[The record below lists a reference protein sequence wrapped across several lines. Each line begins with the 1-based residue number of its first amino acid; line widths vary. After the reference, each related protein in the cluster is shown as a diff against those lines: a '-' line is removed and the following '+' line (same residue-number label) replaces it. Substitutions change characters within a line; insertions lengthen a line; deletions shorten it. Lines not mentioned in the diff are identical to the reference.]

1 MLNVSSNEL
10 KLIEKGRGI
19 RDYKNISEE
28 RLLSSLKES
37 EFVKQNENNFDDARI
52 AFPHRK

>member
-37 EFVKQNENNFDDARI
+37 EFVKENE
-52 AFPHRK
+52 K

>member
-10 KLIEKGRGI
+10 KLIEKSRDI

-37 EFVKQNENNFDDARI
+37 EFVKENE
-52 AFPHRK
+52 K

>member
-1 MLNVSSNEL
+1 MINVSSNGL
-10 KLIEKGRGI
+10 KLIEKSRDI

-37 EFVKQNENNFDDARI
+37 EFVKENE
-52 AFPHRK
+52 K